1 MTTNLALDVS
11 SSRVV
16 LDGGNWA
23 GLNHANNQALNNH
36 CNHTP
41 KTRFAIVLKSV
52 KFALIYGIRQD
63 CFENPLKFWSR
74 RAE

>member
-23 GLNHANNQALNNH
+23 GLNHATTKRSIIIA
-36 CNHTP
+36 T
-41 KTRFAIVLKSV
+41 TRLKRDLQS
-52 KFALIYGIRQD
+52 F
-63 CFENPLKFWSR
+63 
-74 RAE
+74 

>member
-11 SSRVV
+11 SSCVV

-36 CNHTP
+36 YSHTP
-41 KTRFAIVLKSV
+41 KT
-52 KFALIYGIRQD
+52 
-63 CFENPLKFWSR
+63 
-74 RAE
+74 